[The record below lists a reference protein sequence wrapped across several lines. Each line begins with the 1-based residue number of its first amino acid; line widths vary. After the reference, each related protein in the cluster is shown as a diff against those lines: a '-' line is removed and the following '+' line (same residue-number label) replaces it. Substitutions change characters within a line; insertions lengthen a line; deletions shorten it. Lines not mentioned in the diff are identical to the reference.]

1 MAALLVEVTSALFV
15 TTLQLP
21 VPDATVE
28 RFRSLS
34 EQQQTLIS
42 QLVAACL
49 TESTS
54 LGDVMDYI
62 SFKATQRGLTPE
74 ILQRILDEE

>member
-1 MAALLVEVTSALFV
+1 MTL
-15 TTLQLP
+15 LQLP
-21 VPDATVE
+21 VPDTTAE

>member
-1 MAALLVEVTSALFV
+1 MTV
-15 TTLQLP
+15 LQIP
-21 VPDATVE
+21 VPDATAE

-42 QLVAACL
+42 QLLADCL
-49 TESTS
+49 TEPTS

-62 SFKATQRGLTPE
+62 SFKATQRGLTPD